1 MPYAPAAVPASH
13 AGQSPPT
20 VSCGIHSFLK
30 WLLPGVLLQQCGILW
45 VDHGGVMKT
54 AELCASLTVETR
66 VGALGTHCDGQG
78 LAAVGCVDA

>member
-1 MPYAPAAVPASH
+1 MSSFIPGFSEPH
-13 AGQSPPT
+13 QSSQAKT
-20 VSCGIHSFLK
+20 YLSLSKLIIS
-30 WLLPGVLLQQCGILW
+30 GVLLQQCGILW

>member
-1 MPYAPAAVPASH
+1 
-13 AGQSPPT
+13 
-20 VSCGIHSFLK
+20 
-30 WLLPGVLLQQCGILW
+30 